1 MERKVCINSV
11 YLFFQVCECIH
22 VCVNHVRRPTT
33 VAALEQV
40 VDLTVD
46 DKGTCDGALSHCLD
60 KHLSRSLI
68 ARKKAHDKES
78 AKRKEQRALLRS
90 LAHGSNCTR
99 NDVIVAVSALVQED
113 GSFDSD
119 GRALAILAAWRK
131 RVQESQAQAKWAK
144 SRGAGPGGRAR
155 DPTSNPT
162 YIPVTRVQVF
172 RRVAGPSKT

>member
-1 MERKVCINSV
+1 M
-11 YLFFQVCECIH
+11 
-22 VCVNHVRRPTT
+22 CVNHVRRPTT

-46 DKGTCDGALSHCLD
+46 KGTCDGALSHCLD
-60 KHLSRSLI
+60 KHLSRRLL
-68 ARKKAHDKES
+68 ARKQES
-78 AKRKEQRALLRS
+78 AERKEQRALLRS
-90 LAHGSNCTR
+90 LAHGRNCTR